1 MPHRISRNE
10 LYELVWSQPISALSK
25 RFEIS
30 DVALAKACARAH
42 IPVPPR
48 GWWARKTAG
57 KPTPPQAPLNPRL
70 PGQDNEVIIG
80 GGAYAHFRQ
89 SLLPAEISAMPIPP
103 EPVYEE
109 DPEAVR
115 SRVRRA
121 VGKVVASGSLKQPPR
136 AIADLLAKDE
146 DRRRKA
152 QATGYHWDRPKYDS
166 PIERRRLRLL
176 SALFSTLVRCECR
189 VEGQVNDGQVFSVTV
204 GHQYVSFEATF
215 MEPRTRPSDP
225 PVKAGHIRLAVGA
238 GFRSSASPRAWE
250 DGKVPL
256 EDQLSEIAVEVIV
269 RGEMQ
274 DRESVVRKREWLI
287 ERKAELQEKA
297 RQQQQEFERRA
308 RELKAELE
316 RARADRLLGE
326 ASALARAQEIRRY
339 VEAVRMANANL
350 ETPVSAVEIEAWSTW
365 ALREAD
371 RIDPVASLAFAKP
384 YNAGPDE
391 AE

>member
-1 MPHRISRNE
+1 MPTSGSR
-10 LYELVWSQPISALSK
+10 YY
-25 RFEIS
+25 R
-30 DVALAKACARAH
+30 
-42 IPVPPR
+42 PR
-48 GWWARKTAG
+48 
-57 KPTPPQAPLNPRL
+57 
-70 PGQDNEVIIG
+70 
-80 GGAYAHFRQ
+80 FRQ
-89 SLLPAEISAMPIPP
+89 CQSAGTRLRGGSGSGQKP
-103 EPVYEE
+103 
-109 DPEAVR
+109 
-115 SRVRRA
+115 S
-121 VGKVVASGSLKQPPR
+121 KASGWESGRKRSLKQPPR

-146 DRRRKA
+146 DRQEKLRPPVT
-152 QATGYHWDRPKYDS
+152 TGTDQNIDS

-250 DGKVPL
+250 DGKVPR

-316 RARADRLLGE
+316 RARVDRLLGE